1 MGLTGY
7 MMIAIAVLLAALA
20 GSGWLLKNAHQEIGA
35 FKVTQEANAREL
47 QKAVDKVATL
57 RRLREVDQQRILL
70 LNEQTTALVA
80 EREAIA
86 LKMDKWRSTLD
97 KRTLAKPE
105 VTRRAAR
112 ASLRRDQ
119 CRIWRDTGGE
129 GACPK

>member
-1 MGLTGY
+1 MGIMGY
-7 MMIAIAVLLAALA
+7 MGIVIAVLLGALA
-20 GSGWLLKNAHQEIGA
+20 LSGWLLKQSYEANGA
-35 FKVTQEANAREL
+35 YKVAAEANAREL

-70 LNEQTTALVA
+70 LNEQTIALAA

-97 KRTLAKPE
+97 DRTLAKPE

-119 CRIWRDTGGE
+119 CRIWRDTGGK
-129 GACPK
+129 GTCPK